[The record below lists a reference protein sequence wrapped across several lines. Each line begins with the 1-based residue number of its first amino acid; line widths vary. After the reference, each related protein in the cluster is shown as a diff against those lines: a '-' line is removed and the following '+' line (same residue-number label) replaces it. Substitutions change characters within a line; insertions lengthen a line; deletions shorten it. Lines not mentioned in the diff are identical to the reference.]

1 VFSAKPLV
9 SKAKTVA
16 TVYQEDPLDS
26 FMQSISAEAVEQ
38 HGVQGTTADTM
49 LITAEDLENEASQDH
64 KSDSDDEMFH

>member
-1 VFSAKPLV
+1 
-9 SKAKTVA
+9 
-16 TVYQEDPLDS
+16 
-26 FMQSISAEAVEQ
+26 MQSISAEAVEQ